1 MRGAR
6 HFLQCRR
13 AEDCDA
19 QGNFPRAWA
28 RAKSGLPSDTKEAQ
42 LSREEPRQ
50 DLLARDVQLVACR
63 DSAGRDSDA
72 LDWDD
77 LGAAGR
83 DSDGRGLDLGLA
95 CRDSAYQEA
104 SRLIELGATNAMRA
118 ATQQALERLLRL
130 CAHLHDAGRHCRASA
145 RGFAA
150 HVDVALP
157 WPAQHVDV
165 PSRES
170 VPWTRKS
177 R

>member
-63 DSAGRDSDA
+63 D
-72 LDWDD
+72 
-77 LGAAGR
+77 AAGR